1 MCGMTNTTG
10 SGEGTMD
17 MTVGRIN
24 QLTGQTSQSTMASG
38 YPKIPTCSTGYCTC
52 ITKDA
57 EIKRLTDEVAL
68 LKRTDRES
76 RDEWLKSWGFGLFA
90 VLKHGPIGEVLAL
103 LQDGWISRGKAA
115 EAMAEIM
122 LGNTPNLPERKS
134 SAFDDLD
141 IPCDV
146 VNELRRCA
154 FELSNDKDMAL
165 GKLDQALNQ
174 INQLKLN
181 AAEKDATIIRLSKEN
196 EDGRNRLLSGQFSH
210 CCGLSGFGIGRD
222 GMSDVCP
229 MCRVASLES
238 ENKSLLSKVAR
249 LNQPVPE
256 VGGHIRDARTKLSAA
271 LRREEVL
278 REALK
283 EIMALETYL
292 SGDFGLGVDQGYE
305 AARSIATDALSACDE
320 GRK

>member
-10 SGEGTMD
+10 SGCADKDAALAHWKSITGFDSPEEVVD
-17 MTVGRIN
+17 NVN
-24 QLTGQTSQSTMASG
+24 QRFAEELPQGLAKSLWALELKDNKQLKDDHAA
-38 YPKIPTCSTGYCTC
+38 
-52 ITKDA
+52 KDA

-90 VLKHGPIGEVLAL
+90 VLKHGPIGEVLTL

-134 SAFDDLD
+134 SAFDDLE

-146 VNELRRCA
+146 VNELRRSA

-165 GKLDQALNQ
+165 GKLDQAL
-174 INQLKLN
+174 
-181 AAEKDATIIRLSKEN
+181 
-196 EDGRNRLLSGQFSH
+196 G
-210 CCGLSGFGIGRD
+210 
-222 GMSDVCP
+222 
-229 MCRVASLES
+229 
-238 ENKSLLSKVAR
+238 
-249 LNQPVPE
+249 
-256 VGGHIRDARTKLSAA
+256 KLSAA
-271 LRREEVL
+271 LRREGVL

-283 EIMALETYL
+283 ESNCYCSPNDDDLCHRCA
-292 SGDFGLGVDQGYE
+292 
-305 AARSIATDALSACDE
+305 ALSACDG

>member
-10 SGEGTMD
+10 SGEDAMD

-134 SAFDDLD
+134 SAFDDLE

-165 GKLDQALNQ
+165 GKLDQALGA
-174 INQLKLN
+174 I
-181 AAEKDATIIRLSKEN
+181 
-196 EDGRNRLLSGQFSH
+196 
-210 CCGLSGFGIGRD
+210 
-222 GMSDVCP
+222 
-229 MCRVASLES
+229 
-238 ENKSLLSKVAR
+238 
-249 LNQPVPE
+249 
-256 VGGHIRDARTKLSAA
+256 SAA
-271 LRREEVL
+271 IRREEVL

-283 EIMALETYL
+283 RVKGIISPYSVANHHIDDALSVSPAAKDPQNSRIVELESALNRLRAMAQCYGVTEKWTRQEVLETCHRAL
-292 SGDFGLGVDQGYE
+292 RGDNDQT
-305 AARSIATDALSACDE
+305 IAALSACDE